1 MLYTDPDNT
10 IRITRGDTAR
20 INVDLKNSS
29 GETYELLESDIL
41 IFSVKRTIES
51 DEYCI
56 QKQIIGSNMFYFKPE
71 DTNKLDFRKYKYDVQ
86 LVTENEE
93 VYTVIE
99 PSTFEVM
106 PEVTTTWQ

>member
-56 QKQIIGSNMFYFKPE
+56 QKKIIGSNMFYFKPE

-86 LVTENEE
+86 LVTENRE